1 MCIGRKVCLLL
12 NVASV
17 RLPNNV
23 RRHLYLFTSFNVT
36 FSADDVVPPQAQNLR
51 TRHILFPFVCSE
63 LGNKTTI
70 VYLSHAYIIF
80 FHVLTWVILF
90 LCNSQTIT
98 TRCCE
103 WPDALLPSV
112 LGLGQQCIGSSTAPR
127 GDSFDCCTER
137 YELLHADFSQS
148 YHKCWRFFFR
158 RRFYLG
164 KFFSRLFGFRCDIM

>member
-1 MCIGRKVCLLL
+1 MLTPIHVLCDCYTKIFRGLNVLCRYGNLMCIGRKVCLLL

-103 WPDALLPSV
+103 
-112 LGLGQQCIGSSTAPR
+112 
-127 GDSFDCCTER
+127 
-137 YELLHADFSQS
+137 
-148 YHKCWRFFFR
+148 
-158 RRFYLG
+158 
-164 KFFSRLFGFRCDIM
+164 